1 MISSHSDVG
10 TIVLYQDNKST
21 ICLAN
26 KGRSTNERT
35 RHIKIRYF
43 FILHYID
50 ANEIVIEYMPTE
62 DLIADIMTKPLH
74 GTTFRKLANVLSG
87 NTELNV

>member
-10 TIVLYQDNKST
+10 RIVLCQDNKST

-26 KGRSTNERT
+26 KGCSMSERT

-43 FILHYID
+43 FIRHYID
-50 ANEIVIEYMPTE
+50 ANKIVIEYMPT
-62 DLIADIMTKPLH
+62 DDMITDIMTKPLH

-87 NTELNV
+87 NTEINV